1 MRCGVSLRRTAEMTH
16 TIAVVD
22 DDRAIRSSLRRA
34 LTLEG
39 YEVVEAVDGA
49 AGNKVAGDCDLMVLD
64 ATMPKIG
71 GFELCRRLRAAGSD
85 LPILMLTA
93 RQSTSDRVEGLDA
106 GADDY
111 LAKPFALDELLARIR
126 ALLRRTAS
134 AQSADGVAA
143 AHEKYEF
150 ADLALDTATREVSRG
165 GEPIELSR
173 TEFALL
179 ELLMDNPRRVLSSDE
194 IYREV
199 WGYDAAL
206 ASNSL
211 QVYVGYLRR
220 KTEPNDEPRLIHT
233 VRGVGYVLRED
244 RDKK

>member
-1 MRCGVSLRRTAEMTH
+1 MTSEPPH
-16 TIAVVD
+16 TVAVVD

-39 YEVVEAVDGA
+39 YEVVEAADGA

-111 LAKPFALDELLARIR
+111 LSKPFALDELLARIR
-126 ALLRRTAS
+126 ALLRRTTRAVG
-134 AQSADGVAA
+134 ADGVAA
-143 AHEKYEF
+143 ADERF
-150 ADLALDTATREVSRG
+150 AFAGLTLDTATREVTRD
-165 GEPIELSR
+165 GEPIDLSR

-179 ELLMDNPRRVLSSDE
+179 ELLISNPRRVLSSDE

-199 WGYDAAL
+199 WGYDATL

-220 KTEPNDEPRLIHT
+220 KTEPNGEPRLIHT
-233 VRGVGYVLRED
+233 VRGVGYVLRD
-244 RDKK
+244 DSGKK